1 MLISLKSLIQELEGS
16 KELNDFLTSFSC
28 EKDSDIEYF
37 LNNRAI
43 EFEKLSK
50 SRTYFICDEDDL
62 MNKPLSEVAVYGYI
76 ALSLK
81 ILTVP
86 EETSNRVR
94 KEIDGLSA
102 KIHGERINDFSC
114 YLIGQLAKNS
124 NISNNG
130 ISGAELIDIA
140 CNVIATSVDAVGGR
154 CIMIECKDEE
164 KLIKFYS
171 NNGFNVISKIPD
183 DNQVM
188 VQMIRKI

>member
-1 MLISLKSLIQELEGS
+1 MLISLKSLVQELEGS
-16 KELNDFLTSFSC
+16 KELKDFLTSFSC
-28 EKDSDIEYF
+28 DRDSDIEYF

-50 SRTYFICDEDDL
+50 SRTYLICNEDDL
-62 MNKPLSEVAVYGYI
+62 LTKPLNEVLIYGYI

-102 KIHGERINDFSC
+102 KIHNERINDFSC

-124 NISNNG
+124 NIKTNIITG
-130 ISGAELIDIA
+130 TELIDFA
-140 CNVIATSVDAVGGR
+140 CNVIATSVNAVGGR
-154 CIMIECKDEE
+154 YIMIECKNEE
-164 KLIKFYS
+164 KLINFY
-171 NNGFNVISKIPD
+171 NKNGFNIISKVPD
-183 DNQVM
+183 GDQEM
-188 VQMIRKI
+188 IQMIRKI

>member
-1 MLISLKSLIQELEGS
+1 MLISLKSLIEELEGS

-28 EKDSDIEYF
+28 DRDSDIEYF

-50 SRTYFICDEDDL
+50 SRTYLICDEDDL
-62 MNKPLSEVAVYGYI
+62 INRPLREVSIYGYI

-124 NISNNG
+124 NIKTDV
-130 ISGAELIDIA
+130 ISGKELIDIA
-140 CNVIATSVDAVGGR
+140 CNVIAASVDAVGGR
-154 CIMIECKDEE
+154 YIMIECKDEE
-164 KLIKFYS
+164 KLINFY
-171 NNGFNVISKIPD
+171 NDNGFNVISKVPD
-183 DNQVM
+183 GEQVM
-188 VQMIRKI
+188 IQMIRKI